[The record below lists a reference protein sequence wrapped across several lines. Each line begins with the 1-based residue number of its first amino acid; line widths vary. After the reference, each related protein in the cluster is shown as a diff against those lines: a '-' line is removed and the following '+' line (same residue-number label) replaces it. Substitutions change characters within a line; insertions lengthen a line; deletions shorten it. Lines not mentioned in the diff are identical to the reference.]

1 MDAEAEAGLVAVMT
15 LSEDARTLWQTA
27 EALALQARAVSPSA
41 RTLPP
46 LLFFTDPARTPD
58 PLATAARLPPGAGV
72 VYRHFGA
79 GDAPQVARALRAAT
93 RQAGVRLLIGQD
105 AALAA
110 RVGADGVHLPERLA
124 RHAGA
129 LKRAHPGW
137 IVTAAAHS
145 VAAARIAGT
154 DAVVISPVFPSRSAS
169 AGAPLGPA
177 RLAAMVRAGGRPAYA
192 LGGVNAKTAP
202 RLLSAGVIGLAAV
215 DGLRT

>member
-1 MDAEAEAGLVAVMT
+1 M
-15 LSEDARTLWQTA
+15 
-27 EALALQARAVSPSA
+27 
-41 RTLPP
+41 
-46 LLFFTDPARTPD
+46 
-58 PLATAARLPPGAGV
+58 AAAAALPPGAGI
-72 VYRHFGA
+72 VYRSFGA
-79 GDAPQVARALRAAT
+79 AGAEAMALRLKAVARRRGLI
-93 RQAGVRLLIGQD
+93 LLIGQD